1 MEASWELGGRRLGG
15 SGLVRGGG
23 VLRRGLAVLWQ
34 PVRQEP
40 RTFSVSLLGSCIYG
54 GMIILQSYLLGAI
67 TTHVV
72 TPALAQRRVD
82 RAALAISVVAILAV
96 AGLKIAGI
104 IARRLAAGVLQYDMQ
119 ATYRR
124 AVTRQYLR
132 LPLSWHAK
140 HPTGQLLSNANSDVE
155 AAWYPV
161 APFPFAVGVCVIIV
175 VTLVLL
181 FLTNV
186 VLALVGCVVFP
197 TIVAIN
203 SFYVT
208 DMSPR
213 VSRSQ
218 QLRAEVSGI
227 AHESFDG
234 ALVVKTLGKED
245 FETARFTDR
254 VVELRDALIHVGRL
268 RGLFDPVLEAIPNL
282 GVLVVLLVGAS
293 RVDTGTLVQ
302 VAYLFGLLAFP
313 LRAIGW
319 VLAEIPRSVVGWDRV
334 QNVLQENG
342 EMPFGAEALA
352 GAGGAALTA
361 RAVGFAYEGHPPVL
375 TGIDLDLRPGT
386 TVAVVG
392 STGAG
397 KSTLASL
404 LVRLHDPVAGAVAL
418 DGTDLR
424 ALAAGQLAEHVAL
437 VPQQTFVFDD
447 SVRGNVTLGA
457 DVPDEQV
464 WWALRL
470 AQADGFVARLD
481 HGLDTLVGERGTSL
495 SGGQRQRLALARAL
509 VRRPRLLVLDDATS
523 AVDTSVERAILDGLR
538 DEVEATTLVVAY
550 RKATIALADEVLL
563 LADGRIVDRGSHDE
577 LLGRN
582 ERYADIVNAYD
593 VPAATP

>member
-1 MEASWELGGRRLGG
+1 MRGGR
-15 SGLVRGGG
+15 

-34 PVRQEP
+34 AVRQEP
-40 RTFSVSLLGSCIYG
+40 RSFAVSLVGSGVYG
-54 GMIILQSYLLGAI
+54 GMIILQSYVLGAI

-72 TPALAQRRVD
+72 TPALAQHRTD
-82 RAALAISVVAILAV
+82 RAALAISVAVILAV
-96 AGLKIAGI
+96 AGFKIAGI
-104 IARRLAAGVLQYDMQ
+104 VARRLGAGVMQYDMQ
-119 ATYRR
+119 ARYRR

-132 LPLSWHAK
+132 LPMSWHAK
-140 HPTGQLLSNANSDVE
+140 HPTGALLSNANSDVE

-175 VTLVLL
+175 VTIVLL
-181 FLTNV
+181 FLTDV

-197 TIVAIN
+197 AIIAVN

-213 VSRSQ
+213 VARAQ
-218 QLRAEVSGI
+218 QLRAEASGI

-245 FETARFTDR
+245 AETARFTAR
-254 VVELRDALIHVGRL
+254 VLDLRDALIHQGRL

-282 GVLVVLLVGAS
+282 GVLVVLLVGAT
-293 RVDTGTLVQ
+293 RVSTGTLVQ

-334 QNVLQENG
+334 QSVLRETG
-342 EMPFGAEALA
+342 EMPFGAGTLTTS
-352 GAGGAALTA
+352 GGAALTA
-361 RAVGFAYEGHPPVL
+361 RGVGFAYDGHEPVL
-375 TGIDLDLRPGT
+375 TGIDLDVRPGT

-392 STGAG
+392 ATGAG
-397 KSTLASL
+397 KSTLAAL
-404 LVRLHDPVAGAVAL
+404 LVRLSDPVEGRVAL
-418 DGTDLR
+418 DGADLR
-424 ALAAGQLAEHVAL
+424 TLAAGEIARHVAL
-437 VPQQTFVFDD
+437 VPQQTFIFDD
-447 SVRGNVTLGA
+447 SIRGNVTLGA
-457 DVPDEQV
+457 DIPDERV

-481 HGLDTLVGERGTSL
+481 GGLDTLVGERGTSL

-538 DEVEATTLVVAY
+538 EEVDATMLVVAY

-563 LADGRIVDRGSHDE
+563 LTGGRIADRGRHED
-577 LLGRN
+577 LLARN
-582 ERYADIVNAYD
+582 QDYADIVDAYD
-593 VPAATP
+593 VAAERA

>member
-1 MEASWELGGRRLGG
+1 MH
-15 SGLVRGGG
+15 GGG
-23 VLRRGLAVLWQ
+23 ILRRGLAVLWQ
-34 PVRQEP
+34 AVRQQP
-40 RTFSVSLLGSCIYG
+40 RTFTVALVGSGLYG

-132 LPLSWHAK
+132 LPLSWHAQ
-140 HPTGQLLSNANSDVE
+140 HPTGQLLSNAYSDVE

-175 VTLVLL
+175 VTVVLL

-186 VLALVGCVVFP
+186 VLAVVGCVVFP
-197 TIVAIN
+197 TIIAVN

-213 VSRSQ
+213 VARAQ
-218 QLRAEVSGI
+218 QLRAEASGI

-245 FETARFTDR
+245 AETTRFSGR
-254 VVELRDALIHVGRL
+254 VLALRDALIHQGRL
-268 RGLFDPVLEAIPNL
+268 RGLFDPILEAIPNL
-282 GVLVVLLVGAS
+282 GVLAVLLVGAT

-334 QNVLQENG
+334 QDVLQETG
-342 EMPFGAEALA
+342 EMSFGTDELA
-352 GAGGAALTA
+352 GSGGAAVTA
-361 RAVGFAYEGHPPVL
+361 RGVGFAYEGHPPVL
-375 TGIDLDLRPGT
+375 SDIDLDLRPGT

-392 STGAG
+392 STGSG

-404 LVRLHDPVAGAVAL
+404 LVRLHDPVRGAVAL

-424 ALAAGQLAEHVAL
+424 DLAAGQLAGHVAL

-447 SVRGNVTLGA
+447 TIRENVTLGA
-457 DVPDEQV
+457 DVPDQMV
-464 WWALRL
+464 WWSLRL
-470 AQADGFVARLD
+470 AQAEGFVARLD

-523 AVDTSVERAILDGLR
+523 AVDTSVERTILDGLR
-538 DEVEATTLVVAY
+538 DEVDATTLVVAY

-563 LADGRIVDRGSHDE
+563 LVAGRIIDRGSHEE
-577 LLGRN
+577 LLARN
-582 ERYADIVNAYD
+582 RGYADIVNAYD
-593 VPAATP
+593 VAAGRS